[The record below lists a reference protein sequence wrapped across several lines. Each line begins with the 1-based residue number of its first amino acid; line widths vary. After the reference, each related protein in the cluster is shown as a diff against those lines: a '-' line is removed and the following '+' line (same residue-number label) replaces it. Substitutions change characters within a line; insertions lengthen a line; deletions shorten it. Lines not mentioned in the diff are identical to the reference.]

1 MHSVLQN
8 GTNVTFL
15 TFCTTSIFD
24 KRENVNS
31 VNFLVSDHPWCTT
44 KWSLTGGGRLWEK
57 SRKKTQTKLIN
68 VITQSYN
75 LTSKNEANRELLIMF
90 SSNSAWNWWNFVRN
104 MIMHGCDN
112 PLFYLQ
118 IVLQTSFF
126 QVNCFN
132 MSANVVSTIQKW
144 SFVTFEQRFC
154 YNHTWSCPV
163 VAYRKQK
170 TKEYVKFLAQKVVAV
185 VQEIYVVVA
194 YERVFETV
202 FETNKT
208 VIWKVVAYGRWSL
221 MRSGRYESCFVTRE
235 T

>member
-1 MHSVLQN
+1 MRK
-8 GTNVTFL
+8 
-15 TFCTTSIFD
+15 I
-24 KRENVNS
+24 K
-31 VNFLVSDHPWCTT
+31 
-44 KWSLTGGGRLWEK
+44 
-57 SRKKTQTKLIN
+57 KKTQTKLIN

-118 IVLQTSFF
+118 IVLQTSFL

-132 MSANVVSTIQKW
+132 MSANLVSTIQKW

-194 YERVFETV
+194 
-202 FETNKT
+202 
-208 VIWKVVAYGRWSL
+208 IWKVVAYGRWSL

>member
-1 MHSVLQN
+1 
-8 GTNVTFL
+8 
-15 TFCTTSIFD
+15 
-24 KRENVNS
+24 
-31 VNFLVSDHPWCTT
+31 
-44 KWSLTGGGRLWEK
+44 
-57 SRKKTQTKLIN
+57 
-68 VITQSYN
+68 
-75 LTSKNEANRELLIMF
+75 MF

-118 IVLQTSFF
+118 IVLQTSFL

-221 MRSGRYESCFVTRE
+221 MRSGRFRDSGNVKLLFVNSWWDTSPRWPPPSSSYSKTSVFVRPHVNE
-235 T
+235 KPAFWKLSILERRPSKSHGLGSQLTVSRLSHQIFLLPKE